1 MMLTGD
7 NGILQRAGE
16 AKENTDLAGLKEEAK
31 LVVTGRQ
38 IDKNA
43 GIANNKTLEQDL
55 KNKIQNAIVEEIE
68 GITDVCYVTRGDLE
82 ITVYDDGDIEDGKVS
97 IWKGNEDIKSPEF
110 KKDAKGVWNWYIES
124 AGQLKFLADFVNNG
138 DGTTLPD
145 SLKEYVEEQYYD
157 ITMTPQT
164 TIYLMNNLDLGA
176 RQINGELTE
185 GTSWTPIGIN
195 YNNVDGHF
203 GTFDGNN
210 YSIKGI
216 YVKNINT
223 FSGLFGSSNTIQNLT
238 IKNSYIGG
246 SNITGGI
253 VGFIISGKMYK
264 CHNINTTVKGTLT
277 TGGLVGLITGEIKE
291 CSNKGIVI
299 GNVGGNITGGIAG
312 NATTISEC
320 SNNGMI
326 TGAACVGGVAGIA
339 TTISECSNNG
349 TITGGKYVGGIGG
362 TATTISKS
370 GNSGTITGENY
381 VGGIG
386 GRATT
391 ISKSGNSG
399 TITGGNYVGGIG
411 GTATTISKSGNSGTI
426 TGGKYVGGIGGTATT
441 ISECSNKGIIT
452 GMDNV
457 GGIVG
462 TCFSGERQDIS
473 LCYNSGEVKGRTRS
487 WRNKWI
493 FRIWWKKWKRI

>member
-1 MMLTGD
+1 
-7 NGILQRAGE
+7 
-16 AKENTDLAGLKEEAK
+16 
-31 LVVTGRQ
+31 
-38 IDKNA
+38 
-43 GIANNKTLEQDL
+43 
-55 KNKIQNAIVEEIE
+55 
-68 GITDVCYVTRGDLE
+68 
-82 ITVYDDGDIEDGKVS
+82 
-97 IWKGNEDIKSPEF
+97 
-110 KKDAKGVWNWYIES
+110 
-124 AGQLKFLADFVNNG
+124 
-138 DGTTLPD
+138 
-145 SLKEYVEEQYYD
+145 
-157 ITMTPQT
+157 
-164 TIYLMNNLDLGA
+164 MNNLDLGA

-320 SNNGMI
+320 SNNG
-326 TGAACVGGVAGIA
+326 
-339 TTISECSNNG
+339 
-349 TITGGKYVGGIGG
+349 
-362 TATTISKS
+362 
-370 GNSGTITGENY
+370 TITGENY
-381 VGGIG
+381 IGGIG
-386 GRATT
+386 G
-391 ISKSGNSG
+391 S
-399 TITGGNYVGGIG
+399 
-411 GTATTISKSGNSGTI
+411 ATTISKSGNSGTI

-473 LCYNSGEVKGRTRS
+473 LCYSDFRRFLSQCYRIFLLTHLPKKTIAVEVQPYRTFTIRHEVHTAS
-487 WRNKWI
+487 MTEVNISIAVRVI
-493 FRIWWKKWKRI
+493 FYPDHIKCV